1 MKISSMR
8 YLLSVVLI
16 AGLMV
21 GCSSDDS
28 EQTPPEGQQKPQ
40 QQQQPQKQ
48 QQQQGP
54 QQGQDAPNLQQKQQ
68 TVDPSSITDEEL
80 KKFAEAMQKAQKI
93 QSEARSDM
101 QTIVEDE
108 GLTFKRFQ
116 QIMMSRQS
124 PKMKDKVDVTDEEQE
139 KMDNIQPQME
149 EAQKSARKDITE
161 AIEST
166 GISMERFKEI
176 GQAMRQNKELLK
188 RYKQFQPGPDA
199 QDGSPTP

>member
-1 MKISSMR
+1 MNFSSMR
-8 YLLSVVLI
+8 YLFSVVLI

-28 EQTPPEGQQKPQ
+28 EQSPPQD
-40 QQQQPQKQ
+40 QQQPQQPQ
-48 QQQQGP
+48 QQ
-54 QQGQDAPNLQQKQQ
+54 QQGQDAPNLQEKQQ
-68 TVDPSSITDEEL
+68 SVDPSSITDEEL
-80 KKFAEAMQKAQKI
+80 KKFADAMQKAQKI
-93 QSEARSDM
+93 QSDARSDM
-101 QTIVEDE
+101 QEIVEDE

-116 QIMMSRQS
+116 QIMMSKQS
-124 PKMKDKVDVTDEEQE
+124 PKMQDKVDVSDEEQE

-149 EAQKSARKDITE
+149 EAQKSARQDITE
-161 AIEST
+161 SIEST

-199 QDGSPTP
+199 GDTSDAPN